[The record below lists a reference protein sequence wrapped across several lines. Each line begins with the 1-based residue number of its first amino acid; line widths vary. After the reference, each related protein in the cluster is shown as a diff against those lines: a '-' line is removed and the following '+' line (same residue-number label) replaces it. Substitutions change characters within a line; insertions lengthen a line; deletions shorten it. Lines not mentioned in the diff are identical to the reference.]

1 VSSATKSSKPNSK
14 SYANAKIDRDV
25 IVEAACAVLQEKG
38 LDGLSLR
45 VLASYLDVQAPALY
59 WHVHNKAELI
69 GRMAATFGAT
79 AAAAVS
85 KNSTWTARLIGYGQA
100 MRKAML
106 QHRDSA
112 RLCAIAQPIEDP
124 DVISRRL
131 AAPLIAGGLDA
142 HRALR
147 CQASIIAYTLGWVI
161 YEQSQPMHEY
171 LARMIDFS
179 ESFDSG
185 LLAMVR
191 GFAAEVDDE
200 AKARAKRR
208 RKRAAQK

>member
-1 VSSATKSSKPNSK
+1 VSSSLKSNPKTNP
-14 SYANAKIDRDV
+14 KIDRDV
-25 IVEAACAVLQEKG
+25 IVDAAFAVLQEKG

-45 VLASYLDVQAPALY
+45 VLAAHLDVQAPALY
-59 WHVHNKAELI
+59 WHVRNKAELI
-69 GRMAATFGAT
+69 GRMAATFGAI
-79 AAAAVS
+79 AAAATPADD
-85 KNSTWTARLIGYGQA
+85 TWAARLIAYGQA
-100 MRKAML
+100 LRQAML
-106 QHRDSA
+106 QYRDSA
-112 RLCAIAQPIEDP
+112 RLCAMAQPIEDP
-124 DVISRRL
+124 DVNARRL
-131 AAPLIAGGLDA
+131 AAPLIAAGLDA

-147 CQASIIAYTLGWVI
+147 CQSSIIAYTLGWVI

-171 LARMIDFS
+171 LAHMIDFS

-208 RKRAAQK
+208 RKRRAQK